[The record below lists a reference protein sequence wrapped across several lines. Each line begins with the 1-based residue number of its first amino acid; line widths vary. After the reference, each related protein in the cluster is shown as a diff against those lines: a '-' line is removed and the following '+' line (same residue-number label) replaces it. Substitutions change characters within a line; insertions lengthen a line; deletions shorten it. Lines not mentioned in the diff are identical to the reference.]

1 MAAIVVSYEFET
13 RELAFQ
19 WCVAPQ
25 ADLGAGYAQAPVTK
39 PVRPPEIAE
48 LRAFCAAVDL
58 GSLGRAAR
66 LLQVSQ
72 PALSKRLKVLE
83 AVADAQLLERSP
95 RGVSPTAAGHEL
107 YVAARRL
114 LAEVEVVEALMGN
127 PTPREAPVRL
137 AVSPTL
143 AEFALPGPLVEFG
156 RHYERHVPVEL
167 MVVNSLLAR
176 ELVRDGRVE
185 LGLAAVD
192 PYGNE
197 PGLCETPLCDDEI
210 VVAVPRTHPW
220 SKLKE
225 IEPDEFVSTPMIM
238 RDPNAS
244 SRRVVTQVLEAAGLA
259 LVPPLV
265 EFGSTS
271 AARAVALSER
281 SPALLSELA
290 LAGQEPDLVARRVR
304 GLRFVRSFVLVHGGD
319 GNLRPVARA
328 LAEQLLHSSFSS
340 PPPTSTA

>member
-1 MAAIVVSYEFET
+1 MGSKRASPRSIGCA
-13 RELAFQ
+13 
-19 WCVAPQ
+19 APQ
-25 ADLGAGYAQAPVTK
+25 TDGGARYAHHPVTK

-72 PALSKRLKVLE
+72 PALSKRLRALE
-83 AVADAQLLERSP
+83 AVAGAQLLERSP

-107 YVAARRL
+107 YVAARKL
-114 LAEVEVVEALMGN
+114 LAEVEVVEALMGS

-167 MVVNSLLAR
+167 TVVNSLLAR

-185 LGLAAVD
+185 LGLTAVD

-210 VVAVPRTHPW
+210 VVAVPRAHPW
-220 SKLKE
+220 CKLEE
-225 IEPDEFVSTPMIM
+225 IERAEFVSTPMIM

-244 SRRVVTQVLEAAGLA
+244 SRRVVTQALEEAGLA
-259 LVPPLV
+259 LAPPLA

-271 AARAVALSER
+271 AARATALSECT
-281 SPALLSELA
+281 PALLSQLA
-290 LAGQEPDLVARRVR
+290 LAGQEQDLIARRVC
-304 GLRFVRSFVLVHGGD
+304 GLRFTRRFVLVHGGD

-328 LAEQLLHSSFSS
+328 LADQLLHPSSTPS
-340 PPPTSTA
+340 PPALTA